1 MALTLTTAHTY
12 KTQPYVKD
20 WEDDDFSF
28 DIQYEGNR
36 HD

>member
-1 MALTLTTAHTY
+1 MALTLTTEHTH

-20 WEDDDFSF
+20 LEDDKFPF
-28 DIQYEGNR
+28 DIQYEGSR